1 MKSIVTVLI
10 GVFCAFVACAFILP
24 LRPEGRL
31 ISNEGSEDVPSNAS
45 QELAQLSPA
54 PVIAT
59 LLPAAFHSPQE
70 QNASHGNPAPKAPSP
85 ANASVSAQTG
95 FGESSPSVVT
105 ASSLPSESF
114 QSGVVAEG
122 IQEILL
128 PSGETIPMVL
138 GEATAALNPAQ
149 QLALDNITENYL
161 QNLESELM
169 TTPQVPSTT
178 SEEVDAIFQSLAS
191 RIADE
196 DFRAIVGN
204 QEADRIA
211 LENHLKQRP

>member
-1 MKSIVTVLI
+1 
-10 GVFCAFVACAFILP
+10 
-24 LRPEGRL
+24 
-31 ISNEGSEDVPSNAS
+31 
-45 QELAQLSPA
+45 
-54 PVIAT
+54 
-59 LLPAAFHSPQE
+59 
-70 QNASHGNPAPKAPSP
+70 
-85 ANASVSAQTG
+85 
-95 FGESSPSVVT
+95 VVT